1 MSENREETL
10 VIELEV
16 EELEVLVAPNIVWSV

>member
-10 VIELEV
+10 RIELEI
-16 EELEVLVAPNIVWSV
+16 EELEVLVAPNIVWST